1 MNHIQMS
8 FIAAEFPVA
17 LEAAVEAASE
27 LPLSNPMEAAWV
39 SASISPAA
47 EGVRRPAARR
57 PFTRAARAVRTF
69 LAPRLTAAAFLAAA
83 VSLLGLTALVPA
95 TFAGVL
101 SVAAMAIGTPSW
113 VALATTK

>member
-8 FIAAEFPVA
+8 FVAAEFPVA
-17 LEAAVEAASE
+17 LEVAVEAAAS
-27 LPLSNPMEAAWV
+27 LPAPNPMEAAWV
-39 SASISPAA
+39 AASISPLA
-47 EGVRRPAARR
+47 EGRVIRAPRRPVAR
-57 PFTRAARAVRTF
+57 TARAVRKF
-69 LAPRLTAAAFLAAA
+69 IAPRMAAAAVLVAA

-101 SVAAMAIGTPSW
+101 GLTALTIGTPSW

>member
-8 FIAAEFPVA
+8 FLAAVYPAAVEV
-17 LEAAVEAASE
+17 AVEAASC
-27 LPLSNPMEAAWV
+27 LPVPNPQEAAWAA
-39 SASISPAA
+39 ASICPAV

-57 PFTRAARAVRTF
+57 PLTRTARAVRTF
-69 LAPRLTAAAFLAAA
+69 LTPRLAAAALLAAA
-83 VSLLGLTALVPA
+83 VSLLGLAALVPA

-101 SVAAMAIGTPSW
+101 SLTALTIGTPSW